1 MNQTPSIPSPR
12 ADRRAIDR
20 PTGLALEILPDRFA
34 ICRLSPGRVPNWAYR
49 GAFVSI
55 SRTADELSVVC
66 DQRHVPKSIRAERE
80 WRAIRVVGTMDL
92 SLIGVLAALAVP
104 LTEARLGV
112 FCVSTFD
119 TDYLMIRGEALE
131 AAQRVLED
139 AGHGFDVA
147 PELLA
152 ARIGPEPAPAEPSPV
167 PPPASELESTEPE
180 PSRSSS
186 RPPRQ
191 RGKRADTKTAA
202 SEISVTEESFTDE
215 AVAEDVL
222 TEETLTKAG
231 DDQEATPESPAP
243 EAEAERDGLVE
254 TASAEEAAEAHEEA
268 RPKSRNGRSRSRRP
282 SARRAKRGD
291 TAQAEPD
298 ASSDSASAEPQAVAP
313 VADDRSTLPAAQ
325 PEPDERDEPEDEDSF
340 EGEDLCTGAIPQD
353 DVETTEHTFA
363 DLGLSDAILR
373 TIERVGFKHPTPIQA
388 SAVPE
393 ALAGHDLVGLA
404 ETGSGKTAAFCLPMA
419 ERLNHGRGIRG
430 LILCPTREI
439 ALQTKAF
446 LDLVGQDHSL
456 DTVCVIGGVK
466 IGPQIDRLR
475 KEPDIVVATP
485 GRLLDHLERGTVR
498 LNKIAF
504 LVLDEADHM
513 LDLGFL
519 PQIQAVLQAVP
530 DKRQTMLFSATMPP
544 PIARLTAR
552 FMNEPVSIDFRPE
565 GRTAAGIEHRLYL
578 VSDTDKLPCV
588 KALLEEIE
596 GSTLVFTRRKIE
608 AEWLARQLQ
617 GMGYLAE
624 RLHSDRSQSQRVQAL
639 RAFRAG
645 KTRVLVATDVAA
657 RGLDVPR
664 IGHVINFDFPE
675 MIEDYVHRSGRTARG
690 SAAGIVSS
698 VGTWKDKI
706 TVREIERAIGQ
717 PLKRFTV
724 DGVEAWSELPKRKV
738 IRRRLL

>member
-1 MNQTPSIPSPR
+1 MNQPSSLSSQR
-12 ADRRAIDR
+12 GERRATDR
-20 PTGLALEILPDRFA
+20 PSGLALEILAERFA
-34 ICRLSPGRVPNWAYR
+34 ICRMAPGRVPNWAYR

-66 DQRHVPKSIRAERE
+66 DQRQVPKSIRAERD
-80 WRAIRVVGTMDL
+80 WRAIRVVGTLDL
-92 SLIGVLAALAVP
+92 SLISVLASLAVP
-104 LTEARLGV
+104 LAKARIGV

-119 TDYLMIRGEALE
+119 TDYLLVRADVLE
-131 AAQRVLED
+131 AARAVLED

-147 PELLA
+147 PDQLA
-152 ARIGPEPAPAEPSPV
+152 ARIGPEPAPVESAPVEPAPV
-167 PPPASELESTEPE
+167 EAGPVA
-180 PSRSSS
+180 
-186 RPPRQ
+186 
-191 RGKRADTKTAA
+191 ADTA
-202 SEISVTEESFTDE
+202 E
-215 AVAEDVL
+215 A
-222 TEETLTKAG
+222 
-231 DDQEATPESPAP
+231 SPAREEHAEQGIKGKERPALRVAQTDARSADDTLPQSSASTAPHEP
-243 EAEAERDGLVE
+243 EAEAVAD
-254 TASAEEAAEAHEEA
+254 APS
-268 RPKSRNGRSRSRRP
+268 KSRAKSRSGRSRSRRTE
-282 SARRAKRGD
+282 SDRADAGKERGRRAAK
-291 TAQAEPD
+291 QAEPAD
-298 ASSDSASAEPQAVAP
+298 EARGEEEPATASAAAEPSSAE
-313 VADDRSTLPAAQ
+313 RPAAKEVVVK
-325 PEPDERDEPEDEDSF
+325 EPAPRHLGDEDDF

-353 DVETTEHTFA
+353 DVEITEHSFA
-363 DLGLSDAILR
+363 DLGLSEAILK

-393 ALAGHDLVGLA
+393 ALAGRDLVGLA

-446 LDLVGQDHSL
+446 LDLVGQDHEL

-475 KEPDIVVATP
+475 KVPDIVVATP

-498 LNKIAF
+498 LGKIAF

-519 PQIQAVLQAVP
+519 PQIQAVLQALPEV
-530 DKRQTMLFSATMPP
+530 RQTMLFSATMPP

-552 FMNEPVSIDFRPE
+552 FMNDPVSIDFRPV

-578 VSDTDKLPCV
+578 VSDTDKLRCV
-588 KALLEEIE
+588 KALLEEVE

-617 GMGYLAE
+617 GEGYLAE

-645 KTRVLVATDVAA
+645 TTRVLVATDVAA

-724 DGVEAWSELPKRKV
+724 AGVEAWLELPKRKV